1 MRTKTLQHQGS
12 TLFYR
17 IQGDG
22 PCVVLL
28 PGFGEDGTVWRNLW
42 NQLPGFLLLI
52 PDLPGTGR
60 SGMMGTGTMDE
71 LGAVLHTLLQA
82 EGIDRC
88 VLIGHS
94 MGGYVALAFLER
106 YPEMVA
112 GLGLFH
118 STAFAD
124 TPAKKETREKG
135 IAFMEKYGAGP
146 FLATTTPNL
155 FAPAAENKK
164 QALVAE
170 ALQVMQGAQV
180 SALTAYYRGMM
191 ARPDR
196 TYLLRDRPFPILFVL
211 GKHDTAIP
219 LADGLQQ
226 AHLPQWADVHL
237 LQNSGHMGMM
247 EEPEECNK
255 LIRYYL
261 DIVPFT

>member
-1 MRTKTLQHQGS
+1 MHSKIFEHQGS
-12 TLFYR
+12 RLHYYFR
-17 IQGDG
+17 GEG
-22 PCVVLL
+22 PCVVLI
-28 PGFGEDGTVWRNLW
+28 PGFGEDGTIWRHQWDN
-42 NQLPGFLLLI
+42 LPGFRLLI

-60 SGMMGTGTMDE
+60 SPMQGS
-71 LGAVLHTLLQA
+71 GAMEEIATLLYRLLGS
-82 EGIDRC
+82 EGVDRC

-94 MGGYVALAFLER
+94 MGGYVALAFLEQ
-106 YPEMVA
+106 YPNLVA
-112 GLGLFH
+112 GLGLVH

-124 TPAKKETREKG
+124 TDAKKEIRKKG
-135 IAFMEKYGAGP
+135 IAFIEKHGAQS

-155 FAPAAENKK
+155 FAPADAGRVQELIAEAM
-164 QALVAE
+164 QVMATAQTEALV
-170 ALQVMQGAQV
+170 
-180 SALTAYYRGMM
+180 AYYRGMM

-196 TYLLRDRPFPILFVL
+196 THLLCNQHFPILLVL
-211 GKHDTAIP
+211 GKNDTAVP

-261 DIVPFT
+261 GIVPYT